1 MRRPLPPA
9 PLLPRAPRVEFNE
22 KQKCYGHRAQWEG
35 ECGIRAAGDGLG
47 PVHLW
52 EDRFDVIT
60 DDVKI
65 KSKKPEA
72 KPVAGGIASMVAG
85 QASFSLNHSSL
96 EAWHSQSWACMCL
109 CVQPAPMCMYR
120 SAHSYTGIVTHVLC
134 VHGSA

>member
-85 QASFSLNHSSL
+85 QAFLLTILLWRPGIHSHGHACVYVCSLHP
-96 EAWHSQSWACMCL
+96 
-109 CVQPAPMCMYR
+109 CVCTDLHTPTQA
-120 SAHSYTGIVTHVLC
+120 
-134 VHGSA
+134 